1 MTLRSSAM
9 TALEIAV
16 RFLPHALA
24 LIVVTRTVAGIP
36 YPFSPVGWLFLSVPI
51 LESLFGEERRSRHR
65 LGRAQRVACRFA
77 PWLWLPLQAAVLF
90 AGMYIVRNLPDPV
103 QAVWLAIPVGMLSGM
118 FGMSAAHE
126 LMHRQGWIARSAA
139 ALLLISCGYGHF
151 LIEHLRGHHRQL
163 GTPSDAATARL
174 GESVYAFLPRTVKG
188 GLTNAWRLEVERLAR
203 QGRCA
208 FDARN
213 QLVALGALSLLLCT
227 TVALVAGLAGL
238 VFLIAQ
244 SVVSVAIL
252 EVVNYIQHYGLV
264 RRETQ
269 LVPEPLTAAHAWD
282 CRFRLTNLLL
292 VDLGRHSDHH
302 LWPIRRADE
311 LGFRP
316 DAPRMPAG
324 YFTMCILALLPPLW
338 TLLIDPR
345 AMLVRERLNRGLAAL
360 PAQSNQEGQFDE
372 TKD

>member
-1 MTLRSSAM
+1 MTPRSTSAI
-9 TALEIAV
+9 TLEIAV
-16 RFLPHALA
+16 RYLPHALA
-24 LIVVTRTVAGIP
+24 LLVVTRTFAGLP

-51 LESLFGEERRSRHR
+51 LESLLGEECRSRHG
-65 LGRAQRVACRFA
+65 LGRAERVACRFA
-77 PWLWLPLQAAVLF
+77 PWLWVPLQAAVLF
-90 AGMYIVRNLPDPV
+90 AGISILRDMPDPV
-103 QAVWLAIPVGMLSGM
+103 QAVLLAIPVGMLSGM

-126 LMHRQGWIARSAA
+126 LMHRQGRIARGAA

-151 LIEHLRGHHRQL
+151 LIEHVRGHHRQV

-188 GLTNAWRLEVERLAR
+188 GLANAWRLEAERLAR
-203 QGRCA
+203 RGLCA
-208 FDARN
+208 YDPRN
-213 QLVALGALSLLLCT
+213 QLFALGALSFLLCIS
-227 TVALVAGLAGL
+227 VALAAGLAGL

-244 SVVSVAIL
+244 SAVSVAIL

-269 LVPEPLTAAHAWD
+269 LVRDPLTAAHAWD

-292 VDLGRHSDHH
+292 MDLGRHSDHH

-311 LGFRP
+311 LCSRP

-345 AMLVRERLNRGLAAL
+345 TTLVRERLNRGLVAL
-360 PAQSNQEGQFDE
+360 PTQSSQRSQFHE